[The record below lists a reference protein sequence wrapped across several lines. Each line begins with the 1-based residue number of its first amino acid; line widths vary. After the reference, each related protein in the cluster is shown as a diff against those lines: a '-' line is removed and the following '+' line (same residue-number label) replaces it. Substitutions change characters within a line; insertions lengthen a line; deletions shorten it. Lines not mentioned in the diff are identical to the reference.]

1 MKFIYIQ
8 FTDTG
13 REIIILFCFQYKIE
27 RAWMLSLLSE
37 GLRETADFH
46 IFEKRHV
53 LKMLLSF
60 YESSISD
67 NTTQV
72 GDLFII
78 PYSTQFKFHLVS
90 LDTV

>member
-1 MKFIYIQ
+1 
-8 FTDTG
+8 
-13 REIIILFCFQYKIE
+13 
-27 RAWMLSLLSE
+27 MLSLLSE

-67 NTTQV
+67 TTTQV

-78 PYSTQFKFHLVS
+78 PYSTQFIFHLVS

>member
-1 MKFIYIQ
+1 
-8 FTDTG
+8 
-13 REIIILFCFQYKIE
+13 
-27 RAWMLSLLSE
+27 MLSLLSE

-67 NTTQV
+67 TTTQV
-72 GDLFII
+72 EDLFII
-78 PYSTQFKFHLVS
+78 PYSTQFIFHLVS

>member
-1 MKFIYIQ
+1 
-8 FTDTG
+8 
-13 REIIILFCFQYKIE
+13 
-27 RAWMLSLLSE
+27 MLSLLSE

-78 PYSTQFKFHLVS
+78 PYSTQFIFHLVS

>member
-1 MKFIYIQ
+1 
-8 FTDTG
+8 
-13 REIIILFCFQYKIE
+13 
-27 RAWMLSLLSE
+27 MLSLLSE

-60 YESSISD
+60 YESTISD

-72 GDLFII
+72 EDLFII